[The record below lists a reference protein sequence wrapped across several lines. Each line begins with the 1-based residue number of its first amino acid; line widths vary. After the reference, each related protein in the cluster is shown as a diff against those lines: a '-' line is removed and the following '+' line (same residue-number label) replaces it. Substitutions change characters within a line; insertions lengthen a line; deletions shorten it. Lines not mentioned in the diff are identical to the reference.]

1 MPFTLTFTEPDGG
14 KPQSHPIADGELLI
28 GRDDTCDVVLRSK
41 DVSRRHARFFVKG
54 GELLVEDLGSHNGVY
69 VKGARIEKPA
79 PVQPGAAV
87 EIGDVKVSVKA
98 ATQAVGA
105 GAVLKAVDS
114 NKQIKLPAKA
124 TIGRGA
130 ECDVVLDDDS
140 VSRKHAELARD
151 DRGVYRVRDLESGNG
166 TFLDGKPVGR
176 EPVLVPEGA
185 KLRFGGGGFG
195 ASCIFRRR

>member
-1 MPFTLTFTEPDGG
+1 M
-14 KPQSHPIADGELLI
+14 
-28 GRDDTCDVVLRSK
+28 
-41 DVSRRHARFFVKG
+41 
-54 GELLVEDLGSHNGVY
+54 
-69 VKGARIEKPA
+69 
-79 PVQPGAAV
+79 
-87 EIGDVKVSVKA
+87 
-98 ATQAVGA
+98 
-105 GAVLKAVDS
+105 KAVDS
-114 NKQIKLPAKA
+114 DKQIKLPAKA

-185 KLRFGGGGFG
+185 KLRFGDVELLFWRPPTGMPAATRQKILVAGLGVVIIVAAMLIVLRPARHTERADD
-195 ASCIFRRR
+195 ASGDDSSAVADQAQAAIESERFDE